1 MALSTFSKFWFGHT
15 VDSSNYAIDFN
26 EGGSELQASI
36 AYGNYSPTEY
46 LTAVKT
52 ALDAAGALTYTV
64 SLNRTTRKITISST
78 STFALLA
85 NTGTRASVS
94 AWDMLGYTT
103 ASDKTGASTYTAT
116 NETGDEYKPQ
126 AIMDAHI
133 PSENWLE
140 KNDASV
146 NESASGVVQVISFG
160 DVRYIQGN
168 IRLANDNTSY
178 QSQIETQANGVANL
192 RSFMDYLVSKSKF
205 EFMPNR
211 DAPST
216 YYKCI
221 LESTEK
227 SKNGVAYQLKELKN
241 ASGYFETGKLVM
253 RVIT

>member
-1 MALSTFSKFWFGHT
+1 MALSTFSKFWYGHT
-15 VDSSNYAIDFN
+15 VDSTNYAIDFD

-36 AYGNYSPTEY
+36 DYGNYSPTEY

-64 SLNRTTRKITISST
+64 SLNRSTRKITISST
-78 STFALLA
+78 ANFTLRA

-103 ASDKTGASTYTAT
+103 ASNKTGAATYTAQ

-126 AIMDAHI
+126 AIMDQHI
-133 PSENWLE
+133 ASENWRE
-140 KNDASV
+140 KNDAVV
-146 NESASGVVQVISFG
+146 NESASGIVQVVYFG
-160 DVRYIQGN
+160 DVSYIQGN
-168 IRLANDNTSY
+168 IRLSTDITST

-192 RSFMDYLVSKSKF
+192 RAFMNYAISKAKF
-205 EFMPNR
+205 EFMPDR
-211 DAPST
+211 STPTT

-253 RVIT
+253 RVL